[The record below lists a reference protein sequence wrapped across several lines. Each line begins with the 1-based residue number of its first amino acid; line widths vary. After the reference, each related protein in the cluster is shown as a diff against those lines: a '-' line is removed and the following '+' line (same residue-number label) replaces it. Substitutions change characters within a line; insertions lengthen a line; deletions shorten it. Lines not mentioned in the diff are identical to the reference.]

1 MNQRGVTPL
10 LTYQLVRS
18 HKTPKLATSIDR
30 VPLPQ
35 DQLQIVIGG
44 AIGVHLAP
52 FEHSVDVQIMV
63 DEIRGF

>member
-1 MNQRGVTPL
+1 MV

-18 HKTPKLATSIDR
+18 HKTPKLTTSIDR

-44 AIGVHLAP
+44 TIGIHLAP
-52 FEHSVDVQIMV
+52 FEHSVDVQIMI
-63 DEIRGF
+63 DKIRGF